1 MATPTPQKILLIGK
15 DGQVGWQLRRTLAP
29 LGDIAAYD
37 HPTLDLAKPDQVRSI
52 IHEVRPTLIV
62 NAAAYTAVDKAEE
75 ERDLAMAI
83 NADGPALLAEEAKKL
98 GAAVVHYSTDYV
110 FDGAKGAPYS
120 EDDEPRPLNVYGQ
133 SKLAGDQA
141 IMAAGIPHLIFR
153 TSWVYGIRG
162 NNFLRTLLQ
171 LFAERDEISIVN
183 DQTGAPTWSRQIA
196 EASAQALAQ
205 ALAPRTGFSLEE
217 VSGLYNLT
225 ASGETTWYGF
235 AQAIADHASKQHLTP
250 KVASIKPIPSSDYP
264 TPAVRPP
271 YGVLSHQKLQ
281 ETFGLFM
288 PGWEEQLA
296 LCIAPLT

>member
-1 MATPTPQKILLIGK
+1 MASPTPQKILLIGK
-15 DGQVGWQLRRTLAP
+15 DGQVGWQLQRTLAP

-37 HPTLDLAKPDQVRSI
+37 HPTLDLAKPDQIRAI

-83 NADGPALLAEEAKKL
+83 NAHGPALLAEEARKL
-98 GAAVVHYSTDYV
+98 GAAMVHYSTDYV
-110 FDGAKGAPYS
+110 FDGTKGEPYS

-141 IMAAGIPHLIFR
+141 IMAAGIPYLIFR

-162 NNFLRTLLQ
+162 NNFLRTLLR
-171 LFAERDEISIVN
+171 LFAERDEIRIVD
-183 DQTGAPTWSRQIA
+183 DQVGAPTWSRQIA
-196 EASAQALAQ
+196 EATAQALAQ
-205 ALAPRTGFSLEE
+205 ALGPRTGFSLEE

-235 AQAIADHASKQHLTP
+235 ALAIADHANHQHLTP
-250 KVASIKPIPSSDYP
+250 KVAAIRPIPSSDYP

-288 PGWEEQLA
+288 PSWKEQLA